1 MFRILLLFTQSKK
14 VRLRKNTDKKKGI
27 KNNENR
33 VGRFSDNPHQK
44 GGARMDSIISFITN
58 PLVMAFGFLHIA
70 NAIIKKH

>member
-33 VGRFSDNPHQK
+33 VGRFSDNPSERR
-44 GGARMDSIISFITN
+44 G
-58 PLVMAFGFLHIA
+58 
-70 NAIIKKH
+70 